1 VVCVRRH
8 LTSLLSLCVMAS
20 AGLPV
25 PLRARAAVVP
35 VAAQLDAAGQHTTA
49 QASLK
54 QATPEQALVARL
66 EQVLNAPNQKGLEAL
81 LAPEQRQELGPRLR
95 RFAQRFINARWR
107 LNAGAPLADG
117 SLPVAVSV
125 SGSTLSNGLQYSM
138 QASQQLRLRVSDGL
152 ISGQELVQDQS
163 VLTSAREPL
172 PVTLVI
178 PDAVLTGSRYD
189 VDVVLDEPLGQA
201 LVAGGLAALTARQVR
216 EQQSPTI
223 QLEPMGG
230 GGLFKSV
237 QAPFQPGVQTWA
249 AMLVHPDGVITVTK
263 RVRVVNDRS
272 EL

>member
-1 VVCVRRH
+1 
-8 LTSLLSLCVMAS
+8 
-20 AGLPV
+20 V
-25 PLRARAAVVP
+25 PLRAQVAGKSSVENDLVVR
-35 VAAQLDAAGQHTTA
+35 L
-49 QASLK
+49 
-54 QATPEQALVARL
+54 EQAL
-66 EQVLNAPNQKGLEAL
+66 NAPDQEGLDAL
-81 LAPEQRQELGPRLR
+81 LAPEQRQQLGPRLR
-95 RFAQRFINARWR
+95 RFAQRFTNARWR

-117 SLPVAVSV
+117 SLPVAVAV
-125 SGSTLSNGLQYSM
+125 SGSTLSNGLQYFL
-138 QASQQLRLRVSDGL
+138 QATQQLRLRLEGGL

-201 LVAGGLAALTARQVR
+201 LVAGGLAPLTARQVQ
-216 EQQSPTI
+216 EQQVPTI

-237 QAPFQPGVQTWA
+237 QAPFLPGVQTWA

-263 RVRVVNDRS
+263 QVRVVADRR

>member
-1 VVCVRRH
+1 
-8 LTSLLSLCVMAS
+8 MAS
-20 AGLPV
+20 AALPV
-25 PLRARAAVVP
+25 PLRAQPAP
-35 VAAQLDAAGQHTTA
+35 GPSTA
-49 QASLK
+49 
-54 QATPEQALVARL
+54 EQALVARL
-66 EQVLNAPNQKGLEAL
+66 EQALNAPNQKGLEAL
-81 LAPEQRQELGPRLR
+81 LAPEQRQQLAPRLR
-95 RFAQRFINARWR
+95 RFAQRFTNARWR

-117 SLPVAVSV
+117 SVPVAVAV
-125 SGSTLSNGLQYSM
+125 GGSTVSNGLQYSL
-138 QASQQLRLRVSDGL
+138 QASQQLHLRVSGGL

-201 LVAGGLAALTARQVR
+201 LVAGGLAALTPRQVR

-223 QLEPMGG
+223 QLEPLGG

-237 QAPFQPGVQTWA
+237 QAPFQPGVQNWA

-263 RVRVVNDRS
+263 QVRVVNDRS

>member
-1 VVCVRRH
+1 
-8 LTSLLSLCVMAS
+8 MAS
-20 AGLPV
+20 ATLPV
-25 PLRARAAVVP
+25 PLRAQVAGKSSVENDLVVR
-35 VAAQLDAAGQHTTA
+35 L
-49 QASLK
+49 
-54 QATPEQALVARL
+54 EQAL
-66 EQVLNAPNQKGLEAL
+66 NAPDQEGLDAL
-81 LAPEQRQELGPRLR
+81 LAPEQRQQLGPRLR
-95 RFAQRFINARWR
+95 RFAQRFTNARWR

-117 SLPVAVSV
+117 SLPVAVAV
-125 SGSTLSNGLQYSM
+125 SGSTLSNGLQYFL
-138 QASQQLRLRVSDGL
+138 QATQQLRLRLEGGL

-201 LVAGGLAALTARQVR
+201 LVAGGLAPLTARQVQ
-216 EQQSPTI
+216 EQQVPTI

-237 QAPFQPGVQTWA
+237 QAPFLPGVQTWA

-263 RVRVVNDRS
+263 QVRVVADRR

>member
-1 VVCVRRH
+1 
-8 LTSLLSLCVMAS
+8 MAS
-20 AGLPV
+20 AALPV
-25 PLRARAAVVP
+25 PLRAQPAP
-35 VAAQLDAAGQHTTA
+35 GPSTA
-49 QASLK
+49 
-54 QATPEQALVARL
+54 EQALVARL
-66 EQVLNAPNQKGLEAL
+66 EQALNAPNQKGLEAL
-81 LAPEQRQELGPRLR
+81 LAPEQRQQLAPRLR
-95 RFAQRFINARWR
+95 RFAQRFTNARWR

-117 SLPVAVSV
+117 SVPVAVAV
-125 SGSTLSNGLQYSM
+125 SGSTASNGLQYSL
-138 QASQQLRLRVSDGL
+138 QASQQLRLRLSDGL

-201 LVAGGLAALTARQVR
+201 LVAGGLAALTPRQVR

-223 QLEPMGG
+223 QLEPLGG

-237 QAPFQPGVQTWA
+237 QAPFQPGVQNWA

-263 RVRVVNDRS
+263 QVRVVNDRS

>member
-1 VVCVRRH
+1 
-8 LTSLLSLCVMAS
+8 MAS
-20 AGLPV
+20 AALPV
-25 PLRARAAVVP
+25 PLRAQP
-35 VAAQLDAAGQHTTA
+35 AAGSSA
-49 QASLK
+49 A
-54 QATPEQALVARL
+54 EQALVARL
-66 EQVLNAPNQKGLEAL
+66 EQALNAPSQKGLEAL
-81 LAPEQRQELGPRLR
+81 LAPEQRQQLAPRLR
-95 RFAQRFINARWR
+95 RFAQRFTNARWR

-117 SLPVAVSV
+117 SVPVAVAV
-125 SGSTLSNGLQYSM
+125 SGSTQSNGLQYSL
-138 QASQQLRLRVSDGL
+138 QASQQLRFRLADGL

-201 LVAGGLAALTARQVR
+201 LLAGGLAPLTPRQVR

-223 QLEPMGG
+223 QLEPLGG

-263 RVRVVNDRS
+263 QVRVVNDRS

>member
-1 VVCVRRH
+1 
-8 LTSLLSLCVMAS
+8 MAS
-20 AGLPV
+20 ATLPV
-25 PLRARAAVVP
+25 PLRAQP
-35 VAAQLDAAGQHTTA
+35 AAGSSA
-49 QASLK
+49 A
-54 QATPEQALVARL
+54 EQALVARL
-66 EQVLNAPNQKGLEAL
+66 EEALNTPDQKGLDDL
-81 LAPEQRQELGPRLR
+81 LAPEQRQQLGPRLR
-95 RFAQRFINARWR
+95 RFAQRFTNARWR
-107 LNAGAPLADG
+107 LNAGALLADG

-125 SGSTLSNGLQYSM
+125 SGSVLSNGLPYSL
-138 QASQQLRLRVSDGL
+138 QATQQLRLHLADGL

-201 LVAGGLAALTARQVR
+201 LVAGGLAALTLRQVR

-263 RVRVVNDRS
+263 QVRVVNDRS

>member
-1 VVCVRRH
+1 MRRH
-8 LTSLLSLCVMAS
+8 LTSLLGLGVITSASL
-20 AGLPV
+20 LL
-25 PLRARAAVVP
+25 PLRAQVAVEP
-35 VAAQLDAAGQHTTA
+35 
-49 QASLK
+49 S
-54 QATPEQALVARL
+54 TPDQVLVARL
-66 EQVLNAPNQKGLEAL
+66 EQVLNAPDQQGLDAL
-81 LAPEQRQELGPRLR
+81 LAPEQRQQLGPRLR
-95 RFAQRFINARWR
+95 RFAQRFANARWR
-107 LNAGAPLADG
+107 LNAGERLADG
-117 SLPVAVSV
+117 RLPVAVAV
-125 SGSTLSNGLQYSM
+125 SGSTLSNGLQYSL
-138 QASQQLRLRVSDGL
+138 QASQQLRLRLDGGL

-172 PVTLVI
+172 PITLVI

-201 LVAGGLAALTARQVR
+201 LVAAGLTALTPRQVQ

-263 RVRVVNDRS
+263 RVRVVSDRS